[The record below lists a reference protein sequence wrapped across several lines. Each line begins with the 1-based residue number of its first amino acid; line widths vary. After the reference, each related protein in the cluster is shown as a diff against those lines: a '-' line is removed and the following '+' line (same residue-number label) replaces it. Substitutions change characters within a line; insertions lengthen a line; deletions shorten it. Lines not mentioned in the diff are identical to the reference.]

1 MFPKS
6 RILCVGH
13 DPMLLQTRKWMLEGE
28 FEVETAETVAQ
39 ALVLMEM
46 VDQRPFDLVL
56 LCHSLNDQEC
66 KLICDAVFSQ
76 STATRVLQL
85 NEGWRDIRSLTGPQE
100 QISAAKPQTLIEKIA
115 DLTRTA
121 QSARSGPTELSE
133 TG

>member
-1 MFPKS
+1 
-6 RILCVGH
+6 
-13 DPMLLQTRKWMLEGE
+13 MLLQTRKWMLEGE

-66 KLICDAVFSQ
+66 KLVCDAVFSQ